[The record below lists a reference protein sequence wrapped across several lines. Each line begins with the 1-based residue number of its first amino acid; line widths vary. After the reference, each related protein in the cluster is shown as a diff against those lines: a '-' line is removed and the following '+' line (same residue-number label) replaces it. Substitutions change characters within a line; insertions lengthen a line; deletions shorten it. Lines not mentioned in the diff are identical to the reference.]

1 MYIFAIAVGLLL
13 VLFGGGC
20 TLIMGGLVISDPG
33 SLMNDLG
40 MVLSIVLPLGLLP
53 LGVGIL
59 LIRWGVRKDRERR
72 RARSQVPSN
81 FGPDVT
87 P

>member
-33 SLMNDLG
+33 SVMNDLG

-59 LIRWGVRKDRERR
+59 LIRWGVKKDRERR
-72 RARSQVPSN
+72 SARQKPPP
-81 FGPDVT
+81 GPGSEAS

>member
-1 MYIFAIAVGLLL
+1 MYILAIVVGLLL

-33 SLMNDLG
+33 SLTNDLG
-40 MVLSIVLPLGLLP
+40 MVLSIVLPLGVLP
-53 LGVGIL
+53 LAVGIL
-59 LIRWGVRKDRERR
+59 LIRWGVKKDRERR
-72 RARSQVPSN
+72 RARARAPSN
-81 FGPDVT
+81 VGPEAG

>member
-1 MYIFAIAVGLLL
+1 MYIIAIAVGVLL

-20 TLIMGGLVISDPG
+20 TLIMGGLVVSDPG
-33 SLMNDLG
+33 SLTNDLG
-40 MVLSIVLPLGLLP
+40 MVLSIVLPLGILP

-59 LIRWGVRKDRERR
+59 LIRWGVKKDRERR
-72 RARSQVPSN
+72 SARSQAPPGS
-81 FGPDVT
+81 GPEAS